1 MTPADLIVV
10 MLFNAVKHSKDRDD
24 RQALVMV
31 LGIMHHV
38 VEALPGDNLPLLRY
52 ITQCIKQFNDVKNV

>member
-10 MLFNAVKHSKDRDD
+10 MLFHAIQHASKKDD
-24 RQALVMV
+24 RQALVLV

-38 VEALPGDNLPLLRY
+38 VTELPGDNSALLSY
-52 ITQCIKQFNDVKNV
+52 VDQCIAQFGGLKNL

>member
-10 MLFNAVKHSKDRDD
+10 MLFHAIQQASKAND
-24 RQALVMV
+24 RQSLILV

-38 VEALPGDNLPLLRY
+38 VEELPGDNSVLLRY
-52 ITQCIKQFNDVKNV
+52 VEQCIKQFSTIKTL